1 MAKIGSWARSLLTEL
16 GKEFKNI
23 VNPKEPIRIPVGHP
37 PIEDI
42 RSEPIRAKRPLE
54 SESRVQFRSLDRLP
68 PPQDTEQEL
77 QGAHSVHS
85 SEVGNRTKSRLSFS
99 TWTVQVALLSIEVVS
114 PTRLA
119 VEGGRSARSSSTSRR
134 VLARSQAHAPLAPL
148 EPLTVN

>member
-1 MAKIGSWARSLLTEL
+1 MLTES
-16 GKEFKNI
+16 GKGFDNI
-23 VNPKEPIRIPVGHP
+23 FHLKGLVRIPVGHP

-42 RSEPIRAKRPLE
+42 LSEPIRAKRPLE

-85 SEVGNRTKSRLSFS
+85 NEVGDNRTKSRLSFS

-119 VEGGRSARSSSTSRR
+119 VEGGRSAGSSSTSRR
-134 VLARSQAHAPLAPL
+134 LLARSQARAPLAPL